1 MKLFRK
7 LFNRKTPKYTIR
19 TFDDFWNSIDMK
31 TINHVSVKGEVF
43 LRVVNCKDCAY
54 YTGTYNGNYCKMNND
69 KWSPDDYCSK
79 GKAKEET
86 DDKQND

>member
-7 LFNRKTPKYTIR
+7 LFNRKTVEHKIR
-19 TFDDFWNSIDMK
+19 TFDDFMNSIDMK
-31 TINHVSVKGEVF
+31 TINHVSIKGEVF
-43 LRVVNCKDCAY
+43 LRVVNCINCEY

-79 GKAKEET
+79 GKAKEVKT
-86 DDKQND
+86 DDK

>member
-7 LFNRKTPKYTIR
+7 LFNRKAVKHEIR

-31 TINHVSVKGEVF
+31 TINHVSIKGEIF
-43 LRVVNCKDCAY
+43 LRVVYCRDCMY

-79 GKAKEET
+79 GKAKEEV
-86 DDKQND
+86 NG

>member
-7 LFNRKTPKYTIR
+7 LFNRKTVEHKIR
-19 TFDDFWNSIDMK
+19 TFDDFMNSIDIK
-31 TINHVSVKGEVF
+31 TINHVSIKGEVF
-43 LRVVNCKDCAY
+43 LRVVNCRDCEY

-79 GKAKEET
+79 GKAKEVET
-86 DDKQND
+86 DDK